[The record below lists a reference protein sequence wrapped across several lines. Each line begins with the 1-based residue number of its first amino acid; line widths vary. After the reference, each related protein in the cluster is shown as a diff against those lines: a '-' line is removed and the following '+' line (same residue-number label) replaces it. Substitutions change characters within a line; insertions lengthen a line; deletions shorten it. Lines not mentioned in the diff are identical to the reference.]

1 MAEQETIYNLFREK
15 VYGRA
20 ARRMLH
26 RATSCDLCGKPM
38 GHAFKTG
45 RWLYRAYTGH
55 SQWHLIAAHPACA
68 DAWWQQDMERRRE
81 MYAKGHAASLGPAG
95 LMLLAIMIEEERRMI
110 FGAPRPGGYDGIIGA
125 VA

>member
-1 MAEQETIYNLFREK
+1 VTETETIYNLFRHQ
-15 VYGRA
+15 VSGRA
-20 ARRMLH
+20 QRWVLH
-26 RATSCDLCGKPM
+26 RAVRCEFCGQPM
-38 GHAFKTG
+38 SRTD

-68 DAWWQQDMERRRE
+68 DAWWQQEMERRRE

-95 LMLLAIMIEEERRMI
+95 LMLLAMMIEEDRRMI
-110 FGAPRPGGYDGIIGA
+110 FGTPRPGGYDGIIGA